1 MTEDG
6 ECRLPRKTSLLSK
19 NTQSEVRIEEIKLA
33 ISIEQDAKSPA
44 VEVTLNDDQSLRL
57 VQQSSEV
64 NLVLD
69 SQIEVC

>member
-44 VEVTLNDDQSLRL
+44 VEVTLNDD
-57 VQQSSEV
+57 
-64 NLVLD
+64 
-69 SQIEVC
+69 